1 MKGIA
6 VLAMLLIMPSV
17 FALLETEIHKVTL
30 ISRVGFQPASFR
42 LIYDQ
47 VLSEMVQTNPSDAV
61 FTDGGE
67 YKGGTVSVRNL
78 SESAVDVVF
87 RAVIS
92 NDAKEIR
99 RYELVFSAGPFAA
112 MAGGEPLDVEPD
124 TVYTALSLSDG
135 CDGARVSESDE
146 EEEAVTKPSD
156 RRFRMVVTLNGAT
169 CDAGTE
175 VARFRV
181 HYNRDERIDP
191 TETGYSAT
199 VKMEIHTL

>member
-6 VLAMLLIMPSV
+6 VLAMLLVMSSV
-17 FALLETEIHKVTL
+17 SALMETEVHKVTM
-30 ISRVGFQPASFR
+30 ISRVDCQPASFR
-42 LIYDQ
+42 LIYDED
-47 VLSEMVQTNPSDAV
+47 LSKAVQTNPSDAE

-78 SESAVDVVF
+78 SESDVDVVF
-87 RAVIS
+87 RAIIS

-112 MAGGEPLDVEPD
+112 KAGGEPLDVEPD
-124 TVYTALSLSDG
+124 TGFTGITLSES
-135 CDGARVSESDE
+135 CEGAVVSEIDDDE
-146 EEEAVTKPSD
+146 TPVLRPSD
-156 RRFRMVVTLNGAT
+156 RLYRMTVLLNGTT
-169 CDAGTE
+169 CEAGTE
-175 VARFRV
+175 LARFRV

-199 VKMEIHTL
+199 VTMEIHTL